1 MANVNHG
8 TLTDPYLHEPKGI
21 SSASAGEVYIAD
33 GAGSGAWTQGHRHV
47 GGFITFSTGSPYAHS
62 TTTSDTVLN
71 PTFTLVD
78 NNGFTGLAS
87 PNARIRYDGAETVS
101 AALTAT
107 FSIQQSSGTDRNVE
121 IVFYKN
127 GAALAGSRV
136 IATAASGAWNQ
147 ITTAFNAELA
157 TNDYIEVF
165 TKADSAA
172 TINYA
177 SGYLRITGVPD

>member
-87 PNARIRYDGAETVS
+87 PNARIRYDGTETVS

-136 IATAASGAWNQ
+136 IATAASGSWNQ
-147 ITTAFNAELA
+147 ITTAFNTELA